1 MPNLKRTLA
10 DFKVSVD
17 EIKSSFI
24 ALADKKEHLED
35 LKLIFNVAISDL
47 SLFPN
52 INMPDTESYEG
63 YLSRWIKGYEDAMN
77 NPPSER
83 SASPKSSC
91 SDPAIKTIVQYATG
105 VDEKT
110 SDEQSNHH
118 NLFMSAENIQGNLLE
133 EFINKEIRKFG
144 WIWCNGNVLRAV
156 DFCFYDGSILLQIKN
171 KSNTE
176 NSSSSAIRTG
186 TTIKKWYRLGTR
198 TSGGVKIPDYKWDNL
213 NTIINA
219 HSTIPS
225 EKCNLSEEAYQ
236 AFLKD
241 VATRNKKIITDK

>member
-1 MPNLKRTLA
+1 MPNSKKTLV
-10 DFKVSVD
+10 DFNVSID
-17 EIKSSFI
+17 KIKGSFI
-24 ALADKKEHLED
+24 ALTDKKEYFED
-35 LKLIFNVAISDL
+35 LKLIFNVAISAP

-63 YLSRWIKGYEDAMN
+63 YLWRWIKGYEDAMN
-77 NPPSER
+77 NPPSKR
-83 SASPKSSC
+83 TASPKSSC

-133 EFINKEIRKFG
+133 EFINREIRKFG
-144 WIWCNGNVLRAV
+144 WIWWNVLRAV
-156 DFCFYDGSILLQIKN
+156 DFCFYDGSFLLQIKN

-198 TSGGVKIPDYKWDNL
+198 TSGGIKIPDYKWDDL
-213 NTIINA
+213 NTIINS
-219 HSTIPS
+219 HSIIPS
-225 EKCNLSEEAYQ
+225 EKCNLSEEVYQ
-236 AFLKD
+236 AFLKE
-241 VATRNKKIITDK
+241 VATRNKKIISDK